1 MIVQVLEIALFY
13 MKKLNLFFFC
23 AKIFLGGYFG
33 MLNREKILEGIMNR
47 KSYVSFTPYF
57 TNSMGTRRQLN
68 LITYPRYSKS
78 EIFRMLDTDGAIN
91 FMEESTTAIEE
102 FVKSLKETPLWS
114 TFSCELS
121 YFIDSRCVDEKNF
134 RPAGPREGD
143 ILRGINCVTLGYST
157 IQDGRLLYDRRT
169 FVVDLDEFVSS
180 LETLGYL
187 ATFDS
192 EGIGNRVVDRVL
204 NEGLEAS
211 QELSFVKNY
220 TLKTKSINPMI

>member
-78 EIFRMLDTDGAIN
+78 EIVRMLDTDGAIN

-121 YFIDSRCVDEKNF
+121 YFIDSRGREELPSGRTTRRRYSKRHQLCHF
-134 RPAGPREGD
+134 RVFDYPRWKTA
-143 ILRGINCVTLGYST
+143 LRQTNLRS
-157 IQDGRLLYDRRT
+157 RSR
-169 FVVDLDEFVSS
+169 
-180 LETLGYL
+180 
-187 ATFDS
+187 
-192 EGIGNRVVDRVL
+192 
-204 NEGLEAS
+204 
-211 QELSFVKNY
+211 
-220 TLKTKSINPMI
+220 